1 MKLLLENWREYLNE
15 AQVKWKEPDFAA
27 ERGEYQRHAPR
38 FGLTAEE
45 LEGYIKTNGQLISM
59 SEELY
64 DTLQNT
70 QMREV
75 ESVEDLDRIGK
86 ENNKDFEG
94 IKSGIER
101 SAQFNAPIVVQKENE
116 EPWLIAGNTR
126 LVAAAAY
133 GIPPQIWYVKLPFE
147 F

>member
-1 MKLLLENWREYLNE
+1 MKHLLENWREYLNE

-45 LEGYIKTNGQLISM
+45 LEGYIKTNGHLISM

-75 ESVEDLDRIGK
+75 ENVEDLDRIGK

-94 IKSGIER
+94 IKSGIEQG
-101 SAQFNAPIVVQKENE
+101 AQFNAPIVVHKENE
-116 EPWLIAGNTR
+116 DPWLIAGNTR

-133 GIPPQIWYVKLPFE
+133 DLPVQVWYVKL
-147 F
+147 